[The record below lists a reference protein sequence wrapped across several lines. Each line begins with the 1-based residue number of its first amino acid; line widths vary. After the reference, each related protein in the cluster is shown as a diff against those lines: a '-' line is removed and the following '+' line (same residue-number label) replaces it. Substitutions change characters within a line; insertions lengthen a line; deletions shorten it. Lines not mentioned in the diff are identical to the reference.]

1 MMKAEEEEES
11 IPFDGAFSK
20 EDREKLRQRRMA
32 LHLTQEKLADILEVK
47 WETERNWENGK
58 STQCRLTHISLVK
71 RFLNGELDEQIV
83 ERQEYER
90 LKAWLRK
97 CLKKNMLRNFEWA
110 LKIYRHRP
118 EAGRRLLEELRQLVK
133 QMFVQNFDDMAREDA
148 GPEEGIE

>member
-1 MMKAEEEEES
+1 MIKNAEEEEI

-90 LKAWLRK
+90 LKTLLRK
-97 CLKKNMLRNFEWA
+97 CLKKSMLRNFEWS
-110 LKIYRHRP
+110 LKIFRASP
-118 EAGRRLLEELRQLVK
+118 EAGHRLLGELRQLVN
-133 QMFVQNFDDMAREDA
+133 QEFVHYFGEMAKEGQRRE
-148 GPEEGIE
+148 ERRE